1 MHLRSGLGLGESL
14 VWSGLSADTTHR
26 PGVGAALFQVDLPRG
41 MRPTEDWADVQVTIL
56 SLHSAKSPVDGALPL
71 LLARAQKAPSVHFS
85 VRWAWRTMLV
95 GGLHGRVC
103 EGLLAPSHFRESS
116 WGEQKPASGP
126 ALLEAAA
133 RLTHTWT
140 VSGDRVGMAQKTPTR
155 TQLLVPNAVLPSEN
169 PEVL

>member
-1 MHLRSGLGLGESL
+1 M
-14 VWSGLSADTTHR
+14 
-26 PGVGAALFQVDLPRG
+26 
-41 MRPTEDWADVQVTIL
+41 
-56 SLHSAKSPVDGALPL
+56 DGALPL
-71 LLARAQKAPSVHFS
+71 LLAVAQKAPSVHFS
-85 VRWAWRTMLV
+85 VRWAWRTVLV

-116 WGEQKPASGP
+116 WGEQKLVSRP

-140 VSGDRVGMAQKTPTR
+140 VSDDRVGVAQKTPTCTR
-155 TQLLVPNAVLPSEN
+155 LLVPNAVLPPEN